1 MVDLFDKIMDDL
13 FDKTTLK
20 IFLTLVIICTFVLYK
35 INGDFNIEHRKK
47 AKSILD
53 SPMLFLSGVSDGS
66 DFIAGFLPGIILA
79 STNRYEDQAM
89 IQYTDKIIQNK
100 GRWGC
105 FINHGRFRCLTPD
118 YFQYGGLSLFRS
130 IHSHITDY
138 VKFDRGI
145 INWLFYIA
153 GWAVPIILSLMLYYV
168 FKPLKSLLPPT
179 AIQRKDGES
188 LFGYCLRCIGW
199 SFSLLLVICLCSL
212 AITLSPFLFP
222 AIFLAFYILIICFIV
237 FFIYCFIYCLL
248 NEPSKGD

>member
-222 AIFLAFYILIICFIV
+222 AIFLAFYILIILLIIYEFID
-237 FFIYCFIYCLL
+237 YWL
-248 NEPSKGD
+248 NKPSKGD

>member
-35 INGDFNIEHRKK
+35 INGDFNIEHRKE

-66 DFIAGFLPGIILA
+66 DFIAGFLPSIVSEITRPL
-79 STNRYEDQAM
+79 
-89 IQYTDKIIQNK
+89 
-100 GRWGC
+100 
-105 FINHGRFRCLTPD
+105 PVD
-118 YFQYGGLSLFRS
+118 YFRRGKLYLFRS

-138 VKFDRGI
+138 VEFDRGI

-153 GWAVPIILSLMLYYV
+153 GWAVAIILSLMLYYT
-168 FKPLKSLLPPT
+168 LKSLKYLLPPT

-188 LFGYCLRCIGW
+188 LFGYCLRYIGW
-199 SFSLLLVICLCSL
+199 IFSWLPVMCLCFL
-212 AITLSPFLFP
+212 APILTLLSPLLFP
-222 AIFLAFYILIICFIV
+222 AIFLAFYILIILLIIYEFID
-237 FFIYCFIYCLL
+237 YWL
-248 NEPSKGD
+248 NKPSKGD

>member
-66 DFIAGFLPGIILA
+66 DFIAGFLPSIVSEI
-79 STNRYEDQAM
+79 
-89 IQYTDKIIQNK
+89 
-100 GRWGC
+100 
-105 FINHGRFRCLTPD
+105 TPPLPVD
-118 YFQYGGLSLFRS
+118 YFRRGKLYLFRS

-153 GWAVPIILSLMLYYV
+153 GWAVPIISSLMLYYV

-199 SFSLLLVICLCSL
+199 IFAWGLVIVIGFCASS
-212 AITLSPFLFP
+212 AIIILSPFLFP
-222 AIFLAFYILIICFIV
+222 AIFLAFYIFIICFIV

-248 NEPSKGD
+248 NEPSKRD